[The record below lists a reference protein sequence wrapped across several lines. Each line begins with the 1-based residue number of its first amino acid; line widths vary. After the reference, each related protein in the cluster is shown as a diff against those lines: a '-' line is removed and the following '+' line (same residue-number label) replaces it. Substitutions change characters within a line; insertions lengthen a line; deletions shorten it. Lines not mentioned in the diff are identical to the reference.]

1 MVILFYALKNS
12 LRSSEKFRPITIK
25 LTLAAFSPIF
35 FFSSLDSFKNPIMAL
50 IQAYI
55 AHFLYYNSLETG
67 TNLTL
72 KYKTLSEKKMCKK
85 KLQFL
90 STSHNA
96 FFVIPKNAA
105 TNQLFLHQDFKN
117 MFRRYNYSIGIC
129 LLWLR
134 HELCILLQNCP
145 LKLSVEFVSHSDFT

>member
-1 MVILFYALKNS
+1 MKSRLPLKLSMVILFYALKNS

-72 KYKTLSEKKMCKK
+72 KYKTLSEKKNVQKK
-85 KLQFL
+85 AIVSLNFTQCIFCYTKNC
-90 STSHNA
+90 SNKSP
-96 FFVIPKNAA
+96 FFFASRFQEYVPN
-105 TNQLFLHQDFKN
+105 
-117 MFRRYNYSIGIC
+117 
-129 LLWLR
+129 
-134 HELCILLQNCP
+134 
-145 LKLSVEFVSHSDFT
+145 V

>member
-1 MVILFYALKNS
+1 MKRRLPLKLSMVILFYALKNS

-35 FFSSLDSFKNPIMAL
+35 FFSLLDSFKNPIMAL

-72 KYKTLSEKKMCKK
+72 KYKTLSEKKCAKK
-85 KLQFL
+85 AIVSLNFTQCIFCYTKKCSNK
-90 STSHNA
+90 ST
-96 FFVIPKNAA
+96 FF
-105 TNQLFLHQDFKN
+105 
-117 MFRRYNYSIGIC
+117 
-129 LLWLR
+129 
-134 HELCILLQNCP
+134 CI
-145 LKLSVEFVSHSDFT
+145 

>member
-96 FFVIPKNAA
+96 FFCYTKKCSNKSTFFCIKIS
-105 TNQLFLHQDFKN
+105 
-117 MFRRYNYSIGIC
+117 RIC
-129 LLWLR
+129 SER
-134 HELCILLQNCP
+134 IIIR
-145 LKLSVEFVSHSDFT
+145 LKYAFYGSDENFIYFYEIVP